1 MKDKYTS
8 INLQLG

>member
-8 INLQLG
+8 SGVV